1 LHLLVD
7 DVIIIWPLDK
17 FVNWF
22 QTNKYLVVQNKEV
35 IMSSLRSLAINLE
48 VGQEIV
54 VGPND
59 ELAKITKIEFHE
71 KSGEVT
77 INTTR
82 GPRKALTFKL
92 APTYAEDWINPAD
105 KYR

>member
-1 LHLLVD
+1 MLVLYDHL
-7 DVIIIWPLDK
+7 IILSIRPK
-17 FVNWF
+17 PINIF
-22 QTNKYLVVQNKEV
+22 VVQNKEV
-35 IMSSLRSLAINLE
+35 TMSSLRSLSINLE
-48 VGQEIV
+48 VGQEIA

>member
-1 LHLLVD
+1 M
-7 DVIIIWPLDK
+7 
-17 FVNWF
+17 
-22 QTNKYLVVQNKEV
+22 T
-35 IMSSLRSLAINLE
+35 LRNLAINLE
-48 VGQEIV
+48 LGQEII
-54 VGPND
+54 VGPKD
-59 ELAKITKIEFHE
+59 EPATITKIEYHE

-77 INTTR
+77 INTTK

>member
-1 LHLLVD
+1 MLV
-7 DVIIIWPLDK
+7 
-17 FVNWF
+17 
-22 QTNKYLVVQNKEV
+22 QKEM
-35 IMSSLRSLAINLE
+35 IMTLSNLAINLE

-54 VGPND
+54 VGPHD
-59 ELAKITKIEFHE
+59 EHAKITKIEYHE
-71 KSGEVT
+71 KSGEVV
-77 INTTR
+77 INTTK

>member
-1 LHLLVD
+1 MLIVLFCQPDYQNQINTLLV
-7 DVIIIWPLDK
+7 
-17 FVNWF
+17 
-22 QTNKYLVVQNKEV
+22 QKEM
-35 IMSSLRSLAINLE
+35 IMTLRNLAINLE

-59 ELAKITKIEFHE
+59 EHAKITKIEYHE

-77 INTTR
+77 INTTK

>member
-1 LHLLVD
+1 LY
-7 DVIIIWPLDK
+7 P
-17 FVNWF
+17 
-22 QTNKYLVVQNKEV
+22 KENA
-35 IMSSLRSLAINLE
+35 MPLRSLAINLE
-48 VGQEIV
+48 VGQEII

-59 ELAKITKIEFHE
+59 DHAKITKIEYHE

-77 INTTR
+77 INTTK
-82 GPRKALTFKL
+82 GPRKVLTFKL

>member
-1 LHLLVD
+1 MLVST
-7 DVIIIWPLDK
+7 VCQPENQNQINTK
-17 FVNWF
+17 
-22 QTNKYLVVQNKEV
+22 LVQKEK
-35 IMSSLRSLAINLE
+35 IMTLRNLAINLE
-48 VGQEIV
+48 VGQEIM

-59 ELAKITKIEFHE
+59 EPAKITKIEFHE

-77 INTTR
+77 INTTK
-82 GPRKALTFKL
+82 GPRRALTFKL